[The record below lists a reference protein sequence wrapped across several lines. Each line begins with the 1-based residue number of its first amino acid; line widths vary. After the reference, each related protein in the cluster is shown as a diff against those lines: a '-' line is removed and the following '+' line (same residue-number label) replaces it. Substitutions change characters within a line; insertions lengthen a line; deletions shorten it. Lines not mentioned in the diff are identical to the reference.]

1 MGIRGWSSSLELKYM
16 ASAPLD
22 GDVLNLTEKF
32 SPALSRDHSVKT
44 EQAWHKVFYLTSD
57 VPKSEAEQ
65 IQGVTE

>member
-1 MGIRGWSSSLELKYM
+1 M
-16 ASAPLD
+16 ASVPLN

-65 IQGVTE
+65 IQGVME